1 MSEST
6 LSQRYDQRRDQDGCP
21 AHRRRHFAS
30 DRRQSAT
37 GSTGVAGS
45 RQKVSKEVTLLSRL
59 FVLVAIA
66 LIPAIAIQ
74 AYNEF
79 QLRRSRQ
86 VEVQNQA
93 LNLAELA
100 AAEQRQIVMGM
111 HQALIALSEL
121 PAIKAKNTEG
131 CNAYL
136 ARIKRRYPG
145 FISFIV
151 VDTNGDAFCDTNN
164 DYKRSTAAGRS
175 YFADVLKTGKF
186 TVGEFA
192 IGRQTGRNVLHFA
205 LPFYGDDARLG
216 GVVIAALGLDW
227 LADSIAQQDVPSGAS
242 LAIMDRNGT
251 YLARYP
257 DNARFVSRRMPGS
270 NDRKPDHRSTA
281 DIVDLDG
288 VERIVGYSVLQDG
301 GLVIAFGLDKARA
314 FTEIQHGTQRG
325 VFLIVLSTAL
335 VLSLTSLGARRFI
348 HRPLGELADAANQW
362 RLGELARRVNIQ
374 GTSEIVRVAEAFNTM
389 ADALERREHELS
401 EAKERAEEAAA
412 RITMIFESTTDSVLI
427 IDRDWRVSYLNGP
440 ASASVAH
447 GRDIIGM
454 GLSEAFPLA
463 ADLGALKK
471 IREATSEQRPTY
483 LEMFCPRTKAWYAI
497 SAFPSS
503 HGVAIFL
510 RDSTDH
516 KQALEAR
523 RLMEEQLHQSQ
534 KMEAVGQLTGGVAHD
549 FNNLL
554 TVISANLELIEDTA
568 DINKVR
574 RYAAAARRSVYR
586 GTKLTTQLLAF
597 SRGQALKPELVN
609 ANQLLS
615 EFQGL
620 IRQAVGDGCEVE
632 LQLDDGLWM
641 CRVDPSLLETA
652 LLNLAL
658 NARDAMPDGG
668 VLQIET
674 LNIVQ
679 DKSSMSGC
687 PPGSYVRLS
696 VADTGCGMSPEV
708 RDRVFEPFFTTKDVG
723 KGTGLGL
730 SMVYGFVRQSGG
742 HIVINSAPGAGTTI
756 DLYLPRAAQAR
767 EADPECTHP
776 QAIPTGTERI
786 LIVEDNEDLLEATSA
801 MLATCGYRISCAR
814 NGMDAL
820 RILQSGQDFELLLSD
835 IVMPNGMSG
844 VELAREARKLSKDIK
859 ILLASGYAADV
870 LERHNAVGEF
880 PIVEKPFRL
889 AELARRLHSMLHD
902 A

>member
-1 MSEST
+1 M
-6 LSQRYDQRRDQDGCP
+6 
-21 AHRRRHFAS
+21 
-30 DRRQSAT
+30 
-37 GSTGVAGS
+37 
-45 RQKVSKEVTLLSRL
+45 TLLSRL

-74 AYNEF
+74 AYNEL
-79 QLRRSRQ
+79 QLRRARQ
-86 VEVQNQA
+86 VEVQAQA
-93 LNLAELA
+93 LNLVELA
-100 AAEQRQIVMGM
+100 AAEQRQIVMGT

-136 ARIKRRYPG
+136 ARIMRRYPG

-164 DYKRSTAAGRS
+164 DYKRSTAAGRA
-175 YFADVLKTGKF
+175 YFADVLKTGRF
-186 TVGEFA
+186 TIGEFA
-192 IGRQTGRNVLHFA
+192 VGRQTGRNVLHFA

-216 GVVIAALGLDW
+216 GVVIAALSLDW
-227 LADSIAQQDVPSGAS
+227 LADSIAQQDVPPGAA

-257 DNARFVSRRMPGS
+257 DNARFVGRRVPGIS
-270 NDRKPDHRSTA
+270 DRKPGHRSTA

-288 VERIVGYSVLQDG
+288 VERIVGYSVLQNG

-325 VFLIVLSTAL
+325 VFLIVLSAAL

-348 HRPLGELADAANQW
+348 HRPLGQLVDAANQW
-362 RLGELARRVNIQ
+362 RLGDLAQRVNIH
-374 GTSEIVRVAEAFNTM
+374 GTCEIVRVAEAFNTM

-427 IDRDWRVSYLNGP
+427 IDQDWKIGYLNGP
-440 ASASVAH
+440 ASAKVAE
-447 GRDIIGM
+447 GRDIVGM
-454 GLSEAFPLA
+454 TVTEAFPVVAGL
-463 ADLGALKK
+463 DVLDK
-471 IREATSEQRPTY
+471 IREAVSEQRPSY
-483 LEMFCPRTKAWYAI
+483 IEIFCPRRNVWYAI
-497 SAFPSS
+497 NAFPSS
-503 HGVAIFL
+503 QGLAIFV
-510 RDSTDH
+510 RDITDH

-554 TVISANLELIEDTA
+554 TVISANLELIEDAA
-568 DINKVR
+568 DIGKVR
-574 RYAAAARRSVYR
+574 QYAAAARRSVHR

-597 SRGQALKPELVN
+597 SRGQALKPKLVN

-620 IRQAVGDGCEVE
+620 ILQAVGNGCEVE
-632 LQLDDGLWM
+632 LHLDEGLWM
-641 CRVDPSLLETA
+641 CHVDPSLLETA

-674 LNIVQ
+674 RNIVQ
-679 DKSSMSGC
+679 DKCSMSGGQ
-687 PPGSYVRLS
+687 PGSYVRLS
-696 VADTGCGMSPEV
+696 VSDTGCGMTPEV
-708 RDRVFEPFFTTKDVG
+708 LDRVFEPFFTTKDVG

-742 HIVINSAPGAGTTI
+742 HIAIDSAPGLGTTI
-756 DLYLPRAAQAR
+756 DLYLPKAAQAR
-767 EADPECTHP
+767 EAEPERSQP

-786 LIVEDNEDLLEATSA
+786 LLVEDNEDLLEATSA
-801 MLATCGYRISCAR
+801 MLTMCGYRVACAR

-820 RILQSGQDFELLLSD
+820 RILQSGQDFDLLLSD

-844 VELAREARKLSKDIK
+844 VELARETRKLSKSIK

-889 AELARRLHSMLHD
+889 ADLARRLHAMLREP
-902 A
+902 

>member
-1 MSEST
+1 MSEATFTRRS
-6 LSQRYDQRRDQDGCP
+6 DQRCDQDDGP
-21 AHRRRHFAS
+21 VHRRRHFVG
-30 DRRQSAT
+30 DRHQSVT

-45 RQKVSKEVTLLSRL
+45 RQKASNEVTLLSRL

-79 QLRRSRQ
+79 QLRRTRQ

-164 DYKRSTAAGRS
+164 DYKRSTAAGRP

-186 TVGEFA
+186 TIGEFA

-216 GVVIAALGLDW
+216 GVVIAALSLDW
-227 LADSIAQQDVPSGAS
+227 LAGSIAQQDVPPGAA

-257 DNARFVSRRMPGS
+257 DNARFVSRKTPRDS
-270 NDRKPDHRSTA
+270 DRKPDHRSTA

-314 FTEIQHGTQRG
+314 FTEIQRGTQRG
-325 VFLIVLSTAL
+325 IFLIVLSTAL

-348 HRPLGELADAANQW
+348 HRPLGQLVDAANQW
-362 RLGELARRVNIQ
+362 RFGDLARRVDIQ

-427 IDRDWRVSYLNGP
+427 VDRDWRVSYLNGP
-440 ASASVAH
+440 ASMKVAE
-447 GRDIIGM
+447 GRDIVGM
-454 GLSEAFPLA
+454 VLSEAFPA
-463 ADLGALKK
+463 AANLEALEK
-471 IREATSEQRPTY
+471 IREATSDQRATY
-483 LEMFCPRTKAWYAI
+483 LEILSPRTKVWYAI
-497 SAFPSS
+497 NAFPSS
-503 HGVAIFL
+503 HGLAIFV
-510 RDSTDH
+510 RDITDH

-554 TVISANLELIEDTA
+554 TVISANLELIEDAA
-568 DINKVR
+568 DIGKVR
-574 RYAAAARRSVYR
+574 QYAAAARRSVHR

-597 SRGQALKPELVN
+597 SRSQALKPEVVN

-615 EFQGL
+615 DFQGL
-620 IRQAVGDGCEVE
+620 IRQAVGNGCEVE
-632 LQLDDGLWM
+632 LQFDERLWL
-641 CRVDPSLLETA
+641 CHVDPSLLETA

-674 LNIVQ
+674 RNIVQ
-679 DKSSMSGC
+679 DKGPISGSL
-687 PPGSYVRLS
+687 PGSYVRLS
-696 VADTGCGMSPEV
+696 VADTGCGMTPEV
-708 RDRVFEPFFTTKDVG
+708 LDRVFEPFFTTKDVG

-742 HIVINSAPGAGTTI
+742 HIVINSTPGAGTTI
-756 DLYLPRAAQAR
+756 DLYLPKAAQPR
-767 EADPECTHP
+767 EAEPERTQS

-786 LIVEDNEDLLEATSA
+786 LVVEDNEDLLEATSA
-801 MLATCGYRISCAR
+801 MLTTCGYHVSCAR
-814 NGMDAL
+814 NGIDAL
-820 RILQSGQDFELLLSD
+820 RILQSGQDFELMLSD

-844 VELAREARKLSKDIK
+844 VELAREARKLRKDIR

-889 AELARRLHSMLHD
+889 ADLARRLRSMLRE

>member
-1 MSEST
+1 MSKASLT
-6 LSQRYDQRRDQDGCP
+6 QRYDQRDR
-21 AHRRRHFAS
+21 AVHRGPHFVS
-30 DRRQSAT
+30 GQPESAT
-37 GSTGVAGS
+37 GPTGVPGPRKA
-45 RQKVSKEVTLLSRL
+45 RKEVTLLSRL

-66 LIPAIAIQ
+66 LIPTIAIQ

-79 QLRRSRQ
+79 QLRRTRQ
-86 VEVQNQA
+86 VEVQAQA

-121 PAIKAKNTEG
+121 PAIKAKNTDG
-131 CNAYL
+131 CTAYL
-136 ARIKRRYPG
+136 TRIKRRYPG

-151 VDTNGDAFCDTNN
+151 VDTTGDAFCDTNT
-164 DYKRSTAAGRS
+164 DFKRSTAAGRP
-175 YFADVLKTGKF
+175 YFADVLRTGKF
-186 TVGEFA
+186 TIGEFA
-192 IGRQTGRNVLHFA
+192 VGRQTGRNVLHFA
-205 LPFYGDDARLG
+205 LPFYGDDGQLG
-216 GVVIAALGLDW
+216 GVVIAALSLDW
-227 LADSIAQQDVPSGAS
+227 LAGSMARQEVPPGAA

-251 YLARYP
+251 FLARYP
-257 DNARFVSRRMPGS
+257 ENARFVGRSIPGDS
-270 NDRKPDHRSTA
+270 DRKPDHRGTA

-348 HRPLGELADAANQW
+348 HRPLAELVDAANQW
-362 RLGELARRVNIQ
+362 RLGDLRRRVDVE
-374 GTSEIVRVAEAFNTM
+374 GASEIVRVAEAFNTM

-401 EAKERAEEAAA
+401 EAKEKAEEAAA
-412 RITMIFESTTDSVLI
+412 RITMIFESTTDSVVLI
-427 IDRDWRVSYLNGP
+427 DPEWRISYLNGP
-440 ASASVAH
+440 ASAWVSG
-447 GRDIIGM
+447 GRDLVGM
-454 GLSEAFPLA
+454 ALSEAFPVTNYPE
-463 ADLGALKK
+463 ALEK
-471 IREATSEQRPTY
+471 IREAASEQRPTY
-483 LEMFCPRTKAWYAI
+483 LELFCRRTNVWYGI
-497 SAFPSS
+497 NAFPSS
-503 HGVAIFL
+503 QGLAIFV
-510 RDSTDH
+510 RDITDH

-523 RLMEEQLHQSQ
+523 HRMEEQLHQSQ

-554 TVISANLELIEDTA
+554 TVISANLELIDDVA
-568 DINKVR
+568 DIGKIR
-574 RYAAAARRSVYR
+574 QYAAAARRSVHR

-620 IRQAVGDGCEVE
+620 IRQAVGNGCEVE
-632 LQLDDGLWM
+632 LKLAEGLWM
-641 CRVDPSLLETA
+641 CHVDPSLLETA

-668 VLQIET
+668 VLRVET
-674 LNIVQ
+674 RNMVQ
-679 DKSSMSGC
+679 DKGSASGC

-696 VADTGCGMSPEV
+696 LADTGCGMTAEV

-742 HIVINSAPGAGTTI
+742 HIAINSAPGAGTTI

-767 EADPECTHP
+767 EADPEDAQPRT
-776 QAIPTGTERI
+776 IPTGTERI

-801 MLATCGYRISCAR
+801 MLATCGYQISCAR
-814 NGMDAL
+814 NGMDGL
-820 RILQSGQDFELLLSD
+820 RMLQSDQEFDLLLSD
-835 IVMPNGMSG
+835 VVMPNGISG
-844 VELAREARKLSKDIK
+844 VELAREARKLRKDIK

-889 AELARRLHSMLHD
+889 ADLARRLHAMLHE